1 MSTPSGAE
9 VTSTPVM
16 TASDFEAWT
25 RAPKLR
31 SSAKHTNSTSTRP
44 PSLYDKHIP
53 KALQPKMI
61 YLGKPHYQPHSS
73 DISDPG
79 PAIDRYFFHLCKRP
93 DVFKLLTGTVRD
105 DLRSRWKIVLELI
118 SNLNIQNEQD
128 VRFAEKLVA
137 EIVYNLTSLL
147 LFDLSKDQLQNFGEW
162 IALATRSNTETGT
175 NADFLLGLHE
185 KDAILEHDSRN
196 SSQSRCEGIWPLL
209 GHLDLDFMQYIV
221 VVECNNMRLGNPMG
235 YLALLLLSCLTQ
247 KVQVDLWPEAQCH
260 GCGEFRESH
269 KVQFGHAPVQTPLD
283 SPIASAYGLTAVPL
297 HSEAAI
303 IHREIGRVLGLV
315 LENHEPS
322 AIVRDA
328 TEHLQGRPNDFGNF
342 ADLVREPMRNLLLSL
357 EEARTI
363 KVLDQFCD
371 KDDLL
376 KDIMWWINRMRDIFV
391 QACSQLIGHNL
402 TFCIVTSYNYSYF
415 FQRSRQTGEITMS
428 PLQQV
433 SKKGHII
440 QRAVLCSKAFYDSK
454 DRSQLN
460 KELVTKPSETR

>member
-9 VTSTPVM
+9 STSTPVM
-16 TASDFEAWT
+16 TASEFEAWT
-25 RAPKLR
+25 LAPKLR
-31 SSAKHTNSTSTRP
+31 LSAKHTNSTSTRP

-53 KALQPKMI
+53 KALQPKII
-61 YLGKPHYQPHSS
+61 YLGKPHYQPDSS

-79 PAIDRYFFHLCKRP
+79 FAIDHYYSQLCKRP
-93 DVFKLLTGTVRD
+93 DVLKSLTGTFIRH
-105 DLRSRWKIVLELI
+105 LS
-118 SNLNIQNEQD
+118 IQNEEG
-128 VRFAEKLVA
+128 VRFAERLVA
-137 EIVYNLTSLL
+137 EIVYDLSSLL
-147 LFDLSKDQLQNFGEW
+147 LFDLSKDQLENFGEW
-162 IALATRSNTETGT
+162 IALATHSNTETGT

-185 KDAILEHDSRN
+185 KDAILERDSRN
-196 SSQSRCEGIWPLL
+196 SSQSRCDGIWPLL
-209 GHLDLDFMQYIV
+209 THLDLDFMQYIV
-221 VVECNNMRLGNPMG
+221 VVECNNLRLGNPMG
-235 YLALLLLSCLTQ
+235 YLALLLLSCLSQ

-260 GCGEFRESH
+260 GCGEFCESH
-269 KVQFGHAPVQTPLD
+269 KVQFGHAPVQPPLD

-303 IHREIGRVLGLV
+303 VHQEIGRVIGLV

-328 TEHLQGRPNDFGNF
+328 TEHLQGRPTDFGNF

-357 EEARTI
+357 EEAQTI

-371 KDDLL
+371 KVDLL
-376 KDIMWWINRMRDIFV
+376 KDIVWWINRMRDIFV

-415 FQRSRQTGEITMS
+415 FQRNRQTGEITMS

-440 QRAVLCSKAFYDSK
+440 QRAVLCSEAFYDSK
-454 DRSQLN
+454 DRSHLN
-460 KELVTKPSETR
+460 QVKPVREN